1 MDTANF
7 VVERL
12 DCGIDCMDVGVKI
25 TKGYIV
31 CERGASFCDA
41 LLSMKELGWG
51 TGVGIAVPW
60 AERIAARR
68 GFESSNVRVERA
80 KKACKNALWL
90 EL

>member
-1 MDTANF
+1 
-7 VVERL
+7 
-12 DCGIDCMDVGVKI
+12 
-25 TKGYIV
+25 
-31 CERGASFCDA
+31 
-41 LLSMKELGWG
+41 MKELGWG